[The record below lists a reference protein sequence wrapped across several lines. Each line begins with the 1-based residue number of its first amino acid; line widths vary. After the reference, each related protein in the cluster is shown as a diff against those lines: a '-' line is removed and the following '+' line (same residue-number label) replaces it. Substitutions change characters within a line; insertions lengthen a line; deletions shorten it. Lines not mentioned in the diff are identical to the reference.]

1 MTFDNLFV
9 QNDIL
14 ESALQASI
22 KRNDVIQHNIANVD
36 VPGYKKKTVLFEDAL
51 QKAIQ
56 NYKETGRLDLSSVT
70 PTTVFQ
76 YKNYNYR
83 IDKNNVDIE
92 VEMVDLY
99 QNAVKYDVM
108 AQGVISNYKRINL
121 AVSK

>member
-14 ESALQASI
+14 ESALQASV
-22 KRNDVIQHNIANVD
+22 KRNDVIQNNIANAD
-36 VPGYKKKTVLFEDAL
+36 VPGYKKKKVLFEDAL
-51 QKAIQ
+51 KKAIG
-56 NYKETGRLDLSSVT
+56 NFKETGRLDLSSVT
-70 PTTVFQ
+70 PTTVVQ

-83 IDKNNVDIE
+83 MDKNNVDIE

-108 AQGVISNYKRINL
+108 AQGVINNYKRINL